1 LRLLARDG
9 PADMAMC
16 SGTALTLLKAE
27 DGFDT
32 TWAGSCFWELRPGGL
47 SAFARFFLPQR
58 MARRGLDRRR
68 PFAMGRLMLRT
79 VLARMARG
87 LQARLR

>member
-1 LRLLARDG
+1 
-9 PADMAMC
+9 MC
-16 SGTALTLLKAE
+16 SGTALGLLKAE

-32 TWAGSCFWELRPGGL
+32 TWAGGCFRELRPGGL

-58 MARRGLDRRR
+58 MAWRGLDRRR

-79 VLARMARG
+79 VLARMAREIR
-87 LQARLR
+87 AALR

>member
-1 LRLLARDG
+1 
-9 PADMAMC
+9 MC

-47 SAFARFFLPQR
+47 SAFARFFHAMLERGFYFPPAQLEAAFVSLAHAESDVDATIAA
-58 MARRGLDRRR
+58 AREAFG
-68 PFAMGRLMLRT
+68 A
-79 VLARMARG
+79 ARA
-87 LQARLR
+87 Q